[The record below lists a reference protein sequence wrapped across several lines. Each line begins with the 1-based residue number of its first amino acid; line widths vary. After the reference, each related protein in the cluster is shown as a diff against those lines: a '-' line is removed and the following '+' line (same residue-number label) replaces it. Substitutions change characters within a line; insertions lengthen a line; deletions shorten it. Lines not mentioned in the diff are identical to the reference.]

1 MARFLLSNTFG
12 EAKPGHLLALMGP
25 SGSGKTTLLNV
36 LVGQLTSSPSL
47 HLFGY
52 LYINGRPMSEGG
64 YKIAYVR
71 QEDLFFSQLTVR
83 EMLSLATELQLP
95 DTFAPER
102 KENYMVEKLVIE
114 ESKIENLGNLLYK
127 NYDMT
132 MASFRAVSYSFDYDE
147 YHSFV
152 HGRLPYENI
161 KPDPVLKHILKRPL
175 LKNMQICQGMVLS
188 QPEPVQVLHQGN
200 LHWSSVSFVS
210 TDRLSASA

>member
-36 LVGQLTSSPSL
+36 LAGQLTSSPSL
-47 HLFGY
+47 HLSGY

-102 KENYMVEKLVIE
+102 KESYFNDLLFRLRLAVNYI
-114 ESKIENLGNLLYK
+114 
-127 NYDMT
+127 
-132 MASFRAVSYSFDYDE
+132 FDYDE

-175 LKNMQICQGMVLS
+175 LKNMQICQGMGEAANPLCHLLLHSFCHGLIHCFSLVTAVL
-188 QPEPVQVLHQGN
+188 
-200 LHWSSVSFVS
+200 F
-210 TDRLSASA
+210 